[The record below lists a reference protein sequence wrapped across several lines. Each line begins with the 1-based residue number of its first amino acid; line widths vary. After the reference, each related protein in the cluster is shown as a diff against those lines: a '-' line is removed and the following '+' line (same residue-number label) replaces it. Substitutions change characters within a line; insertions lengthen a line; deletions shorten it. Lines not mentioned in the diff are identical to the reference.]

1 MSTDLDKNTMVESS
15 TPKDEHE
22 EIIIDEY
29 LPRLFAPATANWLYC
44 ECSPLST
51 RKKSPP
57 EDSGEYG

>member
-1 MSTDLDKNTMVESS
+1 MSTDLDKNTVVESS
-15 TPKDEHE
+15 DEHE

-29 LPRLFAPATANWLYC
+29 LPRLFAPDTANWLYR

-57 EDSGEYG
+57 EDSGEHG